1 MKLRRLLFIFLSLL
15 LLPLALVLLVLALL
29 QLDPVRVQLLTW
41 GQRAL
46 QGQGIN
52 IQLEGWQ
59 GHLPL
64 SFGLDHLTL
73 ADEQGVWLELE
84 GLRLAWKP
92 MALLQGRV
100 HVEELS
106 LRRFALERLPPTQGK
121 VEPPPVKESA
131 KGPIELR
138 LPEGLPLIQ
147 VDRLALSSIALGAP
161 VLGEA
166 IQLGL
171 DGEVTAGS
179 KEGARA
185 RLALRR
191 LDQDT
196 AKVILAAGLDPN
208 QTLELNLEAEES
220 GGLVKRLAKL
230 PLTGPL
236 SLQLHGRGAIT
247 DWPGELKLSLP
258 GMLELV
264 SSLRLALGET
274 PDFGLEGT
282 LTPAAGL
289 IEPKIA
295 ALIGQKIP
303 FALGARL
310 AGEQHPVLR
319 KLQLETALAKLD
331 GRAEA
336 DLDTGRVALD
346 LGLGIGDL
354 AKLRPLVGRPLAG
367 SARLRLQGEGDL
379 KSPKL
384 NLKLEAEGLNA
395 DKLSLAELAAQAE
408 ADLGANRLG
417 LEAGLKVAD
426 LARLEPLI
434 GQPLSGSAQ
443 LKLLGAG
450 ELLSPKLDL
459 ILDGHGLKAGQLR
472 LAELATQVKSQF
484 LGPLDQG
491 FPGVGMAIQG
501 RIKGLETGAEVPAD
515 SLTWKGELRVPATGP
530 IEIPRFEVAGGNIG
544 LDLSGRLNPQN
555 QDGSLDLR
563 ADIADLAPWAGLA
576 GAKVSGGVSLN
587 AQAEIGQGASSGG
600 ARLEIR
606 TRKLNG
612 LPPAVGGLLGPE
624 LVLIANAKLKDK
636 RLHLDNL
643 SFKGKEVDLTAQGA
657 VPLAEGPLALRT
669 QVSLPRLEVLDKGAG
684 IPIAGGLVA
693 NLDLEGTLQAPRARL
708 ELQGQRLKYDGRD
721 LQQLQA
727 RVNADQ
733 LTKDPKGE
741 LDIRLGPQSQ
751 ALGLSTAFAQQG
763 AALTISN
770 LRLSAPATQLQGQ
783 FKLDTKT
790 ALVQGELRG
799 RAADLG
805 ALNFWSGRKDLKGA
819 LDLVVALAAP
829 KTQEVK
835 LQLKGSALGGDF
847 GHLDEVKADLAL
859 ADAQALAGLDL
870 RLLAKGIAQGDNRL
884 ESVTVTAKGDL
895 QRLDLSTKVV
905 ALQPKNTKVDLDAQ
919 LQQVGQDKR
928 LLLQRLTGAWQGKPF
943 QLKAPVELTAG
954 ANKELRLGRL
964 GLDFAGA
971 SLSAE
976 GRLGARDLNAEL
988 VLDPLPLKLLAELGL
1003 AEIEGTAKAKVN
1015 LGGTKTQPQVR
1026 LDLDVQGLKGLT
1038 AEAKKLPPA
1047 RVTAKAEL
1055 ISGQLAADLGIA
1067 GLTDK
1072 PARLQVA
1079 VPMRLAL
1086 EPFDFRLDERSPL
1099 QGSFEAD
1106 ADIGRLSRFLSLDE
1120 QKLAGALQAAVRL
1133 GGRIGNPELGG
1144 SIRLQRGLYENG
1156 LSGTLIKDLDLE
1168 ILLSG
1173 QSARITRL
1181 SANDGGVGRIEAKGG
1196 LTLDSASGGFQLNTE
1211 VNLDQAT
1218 LVRSDDAS
1226 ATLSGQLAVA
1236 GDQRGAQA
1244 KGNLSI
1250 DKAEIRIPERVGPDV
1265 PKLEVKEIRGRA
1277 KAKGG
1282 QEPDKASKAPAYPVN
1297 LDIKVDIP
1305 SRTFVRGRG
1314 LDSEWR
1320 GNLEIA
1326 GQAQEPRI
1334 TGQLRVQRGLFDFL
1348 DRRFKIQEG
1357 SIDFYGGSP
1366 PIPNI
1371 NLKADAAGRDM
1382 LAILS
1387 VQGSVLNPKLTLES
1401 QPTLPQDEV
1410 LARLLFDRSVKDISA
1425 LQALKLAAAVK
1436 TLAGGGRSLDFL
1448 GKARDSL
1455 GLDTLD
1461 MGGAGSENKSVKA
1474 GKYLR
1479 EDVYLEVESGLG
1491 SGASKVRVE
1500 KEISRQLS
1508 VETSVD
1514 QDSSSA
1520 FGINWKVDY

>member
-1 MKLRRLLFIFLSLL
+1 MKLRRLVFIFLSLL

-41 GQRAL
+41 SQRAL

-64 SFGLDHLTL
+64 SFGLDHLSL
-73 ADEQGVWLELE
+73 ADAQGVWLELE

-92 MALLQGRV
+92 MALLQGRI

-106 LRRFALERLPPTQGK
+106 LRRFALERLPPTQGQT
-121 VEPPPVKESA
+121 EPPPVKEPA

-147 VDRLALSSIALGAP
+147 VDKLALSSIALGAP

-171 DGEVTAGS
+171 DGEATAGS

-196 AKVILAAGLDPN
+196 AKVILLAGLDPN
-208 QTLELNLEAEES
+208 QTLEVNLQAEES

-236 SLQLHGRGAIT
+236 SLQLQGRGTIS

-264 SSLRLALGET
+264 SSLRLALGTT
-274 PDFGLEGT
+274 PDFALEGT

-289 IEPKIA
+289 IEPKLA
-295 ALIGQKIP
+295 ALVGQQIP
-303 FALGARL
+303 FALGAQL
-310 AGEQHPVLR
+310 AGEQKPVLR
-319 KLQLETALAKLD
+319 KLQLETTLAKLE
-331 GRAEA
+331 GHAEA
-336 DLDTGRVALD
+336 DLNAGRVTLD

-354 AKLRPLVGRPLAG
+354 ARLHPLIGRPLAG
-367 SARLRLQGEGDL
+367 SARLRLQGEADL

-384 NLKLEAEGLNA
+384 NLRLEAEGLNA
-395 DKLSLAELAAQAE
+395 EKLNLAELAAQAE

-417 LEAGLKVAD
+417 LDMGLKFAD
-426 LARLEPLI
+426 LARLEPLV
-434 GQPLSGSAQ
+434 GQPLSGSAR

-450 ELLSPKLDL
+450 ELMSPKLDL
-459 ILDGHGLKAGQLR
+459 TLEGQGLKAGQLR
-472 LAELATQVKSQF
+472 LAEVATQVKARF
-484 LGPLDQG
+484 LGALDKG
-491 FPGVGMAIQG
+491 FPGVGLDIQG

-515 SLTWKGELRVPATGP
+515 SLTWKGELRVPASGP

-555 QDGSLDLR
+555 QDGQLDLR

-576 GAKVSGGVSLN
+576 GAKISGGVSLN

-600 ARLEIR
+600 ARLEIKM
-606 TRKLNG
+606 RKLNG
-612 LPPAVGGLLGPE
+612 LPPAAGGLLGSEP
-624 LVLIANAKLKDK
+624 VLTANAKLKEK
-636 RLHLDNL
+636 QLHLEHL
-643 SFKGKEVDLTAQGA
+643 SFKGKEVDLNAQGA
-657 VPLAEGPLALRT
+657 VPLAEGPLALQT
-669 QVSLPRLEVLDKGAG
+669 QVSLPRLEVLDKAAG
-684 IPIAGGLVA
+684 IPLVGALTA
-693 NLDLEGTLQAPRARL
+693 NLDLEGTLQMPRAKL
-708 ELQGQRLKYDGRD
+708 ELQGKGLKYDGRD

-727 RVNADQ
+727 KVNADQ
-733 LTKDPKGE
+733 LTKDPKGDLE
-741 LDIRLGPQSQ
+741 LRLGPQSQ

-763 AALTISN
+763 AALTISD

-790 ALVQGELRG
+790 SLVQGELRG

-805 ALNFWSGRKDLKGA
+805 ALGFWSGRKDLKGA

-829 KTQEVK
+829 KAQEVK
-835 LQLKGSALGGDF
+835 LQLKGSGLGGEF
-847 GHLDEVKADLAL
+847 GHLDEIKADLAL
-859 ADAQALAGLDL
+859 ADAQKVAGLDL

-905 ALQPKNTKVDLDAQ
+905 AIQPKNTKVDLDAQ
-919 LQQVGQDKR
+919 LQQAGQERRVR
-928 LLLQRLTGAWQGKPF
+928 LQHLTGAWQGKTF
-943 QLKAPVELTAG
+943 QLKAPVELIAG
-954 ANKELRLGRL
+954 ANKELQLSRL

-1003 AEIEGTAKAKVN
+1003 AEIEGVAKAKIN
-1015 LGGTKTQPQVR
+1015 LGGTKAQPQIK

-1047 RVTAKAEL
+1047 RVTAKGEL
-1055 ISGQLAADLGIA
+1055 AAGQLAADLGIA

-1072 PARLQVA
+1072 PARLNVNLP
-1079 VPMRLAL
+1079 VRLAL
-1086 EPFDFRLDERSPL
+1086 EPFDFHLDERAPL
-1099 QGSFEAD
+1099 QGSIDAD
-1106 ADIGRLSRFLSLDE
+1106 ADIGRLSRFLSLDQ

-1133 GGRIGNPELGG
+1133 GGSIGHPELGG
-1144 SIRLQRGLYENG
+1144 SVRLQHGLYENG
-1156 LSGTLIKDLDLE
+1156 LSGTLIKDLELE

-1196 LTLDSASGGFQLNTE
+1196 LKLDRPSGGFQLDTE
-1211 VNLDQAT
+1211 VNLEQAT

-1226 ATLSGQLAVA
+1226 ATLSGHLAVA

-1244 KGNLSI
+1244 KGNLSVE
-1250 DKAEIRIPERVGPDV
+1250 KAEIRIPERLGPDV
-1265 PKLEVKEIRGRA
+1265 PKLEVKEIRGRT
-1277 KAKGG
+1277 KGG
-1282 QEPDKASKAPAYPVN
+1282 QEPDKASKTPAYPVK

-1357 SIDFYGGSP
+1357 TIDFYGGTP

-1387 VQGSVLNPKLTLES
+1387 VTGSALNPKLTLES
-1401 QPTLPQDEV
+1401 EPTLPQDEV

-1436 TLAGGGRSLDFL
+1436 TLAGGGRSLDLL

-1461 MGGAGSENKSVKA
+1461 MGGAGSESKSVKA

-1491 SGASKVRVE
+1491 SGAGKVRVE

-1520 FGINWKVDY
+1520 FGINWKIDY